1 MSHCHHVDQ
10 RQRLRQVDLRYVPGQ
25 NTDHADGAGIG
36 LVPDLMTSNWDH
48 EALYHGFYRV
58 WKERLL
64 AAAAA

>member
-1 MSHCHHVDQ
+1 MTAIRHGSED
-10 RQRLRQVDLRYVPGQ
+10 
-25 NTDHADGAGIG
+25 ADGAGIG

-64 AAAAA
+64 AGAAA